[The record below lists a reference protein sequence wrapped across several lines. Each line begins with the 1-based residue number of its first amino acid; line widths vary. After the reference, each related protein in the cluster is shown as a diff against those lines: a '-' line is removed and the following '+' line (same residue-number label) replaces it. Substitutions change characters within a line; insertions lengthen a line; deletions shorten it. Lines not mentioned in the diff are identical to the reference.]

1 MLSIL
6 TGKKIIHIDYNDF
19 YEIFISWS
27 TILIHKC
34 FEYDCVFLPSPMC
47 THLLVGVGGE
57 TRMKAACYE
66 TS

>member
-1 MLSIL
+1 MKFSLVGLRSSFTSVLNMIV
-6 TGKKIIHIDYNDF
+6 G
-19 YEIFISWS
+19 
-27 TILIHKC
+27 
-34 FEYDCVFLPSPMC
+34 FLPSPMC